1 MRISISLR
9 SMSLKELSLSYATG
23 LVNVHKT
30 AVIYQTFLETLAMV
44 YKRGLT
50 TSVAAVIL

>member
-1 MRISISLR
+1 
-9 SMSLKELSLSYATG
+9 MSLKELSLSYATG